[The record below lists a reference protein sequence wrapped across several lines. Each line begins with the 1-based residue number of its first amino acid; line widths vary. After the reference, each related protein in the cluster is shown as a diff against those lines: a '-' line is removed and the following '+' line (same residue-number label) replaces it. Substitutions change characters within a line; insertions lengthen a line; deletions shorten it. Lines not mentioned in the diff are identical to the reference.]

1 MPIGLY
7 GAVDQPGMMIEI
19 TVLKISSGGL
29 VPSDLGASVNRDLVK
44 YFYLSSCVTKFC
56 AIELH
61 QPVSKT
67 GNNERRSSL

>member
-29 VPSDLGASVNRDLVK
+29 VPSDLGASV
-44 YFYLSSCVTKFC
+44 T
-56 AIELH
+56 AI
-61 QPVSKT
+61 
-67 GNNERRSSL
+67 